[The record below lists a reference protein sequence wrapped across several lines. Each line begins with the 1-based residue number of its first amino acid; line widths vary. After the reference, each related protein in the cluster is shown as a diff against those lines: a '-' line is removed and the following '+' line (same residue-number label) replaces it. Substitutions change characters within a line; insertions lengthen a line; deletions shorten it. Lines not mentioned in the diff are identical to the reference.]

1 MQLMTNVL
9 RQPKGQPIGGQFAP
23 SANPEA
29 TVSLYAVAMSDVEF
43 KATCTVCPG
52 KCSVD
57 TQQESM
63 VWKRRHE
70 KFTNHK
76 VELSWSHKPD
86 ESITSEEETAMSNH
100 DHVSRENAGLA
111 EIGEIACSRPAVS
124 SHNRASV
131 GSLSDSGESV
141 SSGLSVRVR

>member
-1 MQLMTNVL
+1 MTNLL

-23 SANPEA
+23 STNPEA
-29 TVSLYAVAMSDVEF
+29 TVNPSDGVMSEVKF
-43 KATCTVCPG
+43 KATCTGCPG

-70 KFTNHK
+70 KFTKHK

-86 ESITSEEETAMSNH
+86 
-100 DHVSRENAGLA
+100 
-111 EIGEIACSRPAVS
+111 
-124 SHNRASV
+124 
-131 GSLSDSGESV
+131 
-141 SSGLSVRVR
+141 

>member
-70 KFTNHK
+70 KFTKHK

-86 ESITSEEETAMSNH
+86 ESITSEEETTMSNH

-111 EIGEIACSRPAVS
+111 EIGEMACSRPAPS
-124 SHNRASV
+124 SRICASV

-141 SSGLSVRVR
+141 SSGSSARER